1 MSGWLEAAECCRAAV
16 WAAGLCAVGVGGLL
30 LAVLPRDRE
39 GVNPGLAAGAALGM
53 FAAAAWLLA
62 GMCGAG

>member
-1 MSGWLEAAECCRAAV
+1 MDPAECCRAAV
-16 WAAGLCAVGVGGLL
+16 WAAGLCAFAAGSVL

-39 GVNPGLAAGAALGM
+39 GMGVGLVAGGALGM

>member
-16 WAAGLCAVGVGGLL
+16 WAAGLCAVGSVL

-39 GVNPGLAAGAALGM
+39 GAGAGLAAGALVGA

-62 GMCGAG
+62 GMCGVR